1 MIGGAPASTVANPW
15 MRSHGR
21 APQREFRDVSSA
33 TSLDTTLPL
42 SIIGC
47 GDISLAKKLRPVK
60 EASLSTRVLDAL
72 KDAIFSG
79 KFKPGD
85 ALRELHVARDLQV
98 SQATVREALMQLV
111 HMGLVTRVENKQT
124 IVTKL
129 SDQEVRERV
138 NIRATL
144 EALACAE
151 ASRRMTKKNFD
162 ELNEILKIYSRAVSR
177 RAYYEASQADLQ
189 FHRYIWQQAG
199 NRTLYRML
207 DQLAVPLF
215 AFVSLLHS
223 SRASDLKTLVDPH
236 AELVSALK
244 KGQPR
249 LIEDTIRAHI
259 VSFYSK
265 FLDSAVED
273 SHAHTG

>member
-21 APQREFRDVSSA
+21 APQPELRYVSSA
-33 TSLDTTLPL
+33 ILLDTELPL
-42 SIIGC
+42 SIIGR
-47 GDISLAKKLRPVK
+47 GDISLATKLRPVK
-60 EASLSTRVLDAL
+60 ESSLSARVLDAL

-98 SQATVREALMQLV
+98 SQDTVREALMQLV
-111 HMGLVTRVENKQT
+111 HMGLVTRVENKET

-144 EALACAE
+144 EALACVE

-177 RAYYEASQADLQ
+177 RAYHEAGQADLQ
-189 FHRYIWQQAG
+189 FHRYIWHQAG

-249 LIEDTIRAHI
+249 LIEDTIRGHI